1 MWNDLSYEWKTVLT
15 EAWNAFKNGS
25 TPIGAALFTK
35 DGELVLSD
43 RNRSHEADTVN
54 NEISHAEA
62 NALRRLDTRV
72 FNSRE
77 LTLYTSMEPC
87 PMCMG
92 MAIMGHIKD
101 IRYAAYDSY
110 CGMIHLTKTDP
121 YYIGKGVKCVYAG
134 DELEVFQL
142 TIQSYYELR
151 HIDRGCSDKV
161 LNMFYKTNA
170 AAVQTAKKLYK
181 EKTLDELAQKNTE
194 CKEVFDMIIDMNK
207 KEAR

>member
-1 MWNDLSYEWKTVLT
+1 MWNDLSNEWKTVFT
-15 EAWNAFKNGS
+15 ETWKAFCAGS

-54 NEISHAEA
+54 IEISHAEA

-101 IRYAAYDSY
+101 IRFAAYDKY

-121 YYIGKGVKCVYAG
+121 YYIGKGVKCSYEG
-134 DELEVFQL
+134 NELELFQL
-142 TIQSYYELR
+142 SVQSYYELR

-161 LNMFYKTNA
+161 FKEFSKANPA
-170 AAVQTAKKLYK
+170 AAETAKKLYK
-181 EKTLDELAQKNTE
+181 DRILDRMADENADCEK
-194 CKEVFDMIIDMNK
+194 VFDMIVDMNR